1 LEKTEVPAIRIERVS
16 WSQRDFLEQI
26 ISDHFVL
33 ISEGEKG
40 YCWNVDAIGDD
51 VDSSL
56 ESLCSKLVPL
66 GWVPVLDDDEPYFLQ
81 IKPHPV
87 RNAVIGSRVQF
98 LLWCLSF
105 AFLSVIGAS
114 WSGRVNASIDP
125 ASLAAI
131 KIGTIQYA
139 LPIMA
144 TIALASFLR
153 RFIARRH
160 GVKVDHLLPVSIPFP
175 ITALNPIWPFGLIGI
190 LQLRR
195 IDEIRFPNPF
205 SLAQVS
211 LVLPVTMI
219 ISGICFVFAGLYCTP
234 NYSSIIDEVPFV
246 LNLNWFTTAI
256 GSTIFGDSIL
266 YKTQWAS
273 PLMLAGHG
281 MMIVGFILLLP
292 IPNFPGDHIFSAYS
306 GRFWSEDTSYQALGL
321 LVTVVVAI
329 LIYFQGDYWLWI
341 GIGSLAVWR
350 RFQSDA
356 IPTPLVVNEIG
367 CEKDKMYWGHW
378 VLVVFLLLAL
388 PSFEVS
394 NAMENW
400 EEDLDSSNWV
410 SGHEIIS
417 GNNSTLEY
425 TLSTNGLL
433 ELSGIAHV
441 SPSGSIDGWGIE
453 IMCPGENNFSGLDCT
468 YSGVSQQS
476 PKILK
481 IRLEPP
487 IESITGVIQLD
498 LMFHSTNGNTFYHQT
513 EVNVG
518 GSVHI
523 LDEGWVSN
531 SEQNHCVRM
540 VVDVESL
547 PANVT
552 LNDPMWSLV
561 QGDPYPITDPMNI
574 TLENPEL
581 ICVEPL
587 EGAIQLASKSSDGG
601 LLGPII
607 HYQSDNGTILSLT
620 APLVDVN
627 RTLVSLY
634 GEIVFN
640 DSSPFNADAIGWHQ
654 NKSSPCPE
662 SPISLLSGNWSWS
675 PIESNNESQIIHF
688 SDGIQNGS
696 LQLPDF
702 GIITVCTGSSPT
714 IFELVSGP
722 SLLLNEEL
730 MVLNSDLSNSSIILS
745 NVGEEPVSLIPVLH
759 SSIPLDS
766 VWNITIPDQI
776 PVNGSISI
784 DTNRS
789 EVFGGFTGIWF
800 ESSSIG
806 LEIHLAALCHPGI
819 ECGLR

>member
-1 LEKTEVPAIRIERVS
+1 MPAIRVERVS

-219 ISGICFVFAGLYCTP
+219 VSGICFVLAGLYCTP
-234 NYSSIIDEVPFV
+234 NSSSIIDEVPFV

-321 LVTVVVAI
+321 LVTVVIAI
-329 LIYFQGDYWLWI
+329 LVYFQGDYWLWI

-367 CEKDKMYWGHW
+367 CENDKMYWGHW

-394 NAMENW
+394 KAMENW
-400 EEDLDSSNWV
+400 EDDLDSSNWI
-410 SGHEIIS
+410 SEYEIIS
-417 GNNSTLEY
+417 GDNSTLEY

-441 SPSGSIDGWGIE
+441 APSGSIDGWGIE
-453 IMCPGENNFSGLDCT
+453 IMCPGENNFSGIDCT

-476 PKILK
+476 PKTLK

-498 LMFHSTNGNTFYHQT
+498 LMFRSTNGNTFYHQT

-531 SEQNHCVRM
+531 SDQNHCVRM
-540 VVDVESL
+540 VVDMESL

-561 QGDPYPITDPMNI
+561 QGDPHPITDPMNI

-620 APLVDVN
+620 APLIDVN

-634 GEIVFN
+634 GEVEFN
-640 DSSPFNADAIGWHQ
+640 DTSPFNAGAMGWHQ
-654 NKSSPCPE
+654 NTSSPCPE
-662 SPISLLSGNWSWS
+662 SPISLLSGNWFWS
-675 PIESNNESQIIHF
+675 PIESINESQIIHF
-688 SDGIQNGS
+688 SDDIQNGS

-702 GIITVCTGSSPT
+702 GIITVCTGSYPT

-722 SLLLNEEL
+722 SLLLNGEL

-745 NVGEEPVSLIPVLH
+745 NVGEEPVSLIPVIH

-766 VWNITIPDQI
+766 VWNITVPDQI

>member
-1 LEKTEVPAIRIERVS
+1 MPAIRIERVS

>member
-1 LEKTEVPAIRIERVS
+1 MPAIRIERVS

-410 SGHEIIS
+410 SEHEIIS

-627 RTLVSLY
+627 RTLVSIY

-688 SDGIQNGS
+688 SDDIQNGS

-766 VWNITIPDQI
+766 VWNITIPNQI

>member
-1 LEKTEVPAIRIERVS
+1 VPAIRIERVS

-410 SGHEIIS
+410 SEHEIIS

-627 RTLVSLY
+627 RTLVSIY

-688 SDGIQNGS
+688 SDDIQNGS

-766 VWNITIPDQI
+766 VWNITIPNQI

>member
-1 LEKTEVPAIRIERVS
+1 VPAIRIERVS

>member
-1 LEKTEVPAIRIERVS
+1 VPAIRVERVS

-87 RNAVIGSRVQF
+87 RNAVVGSRSQF

-125 ASLAAI
+125 ASLAALRM
-131 KIGTIQYA
+131 GSIQYA

-144 TIALASFLR
+144 TIAMASFLR
-153 RFIARRH
+153 RFIAMRH

-195 IDEIRFPNPF
+195 IDEIRFPNPI

-219 ISGICFVFAGLYCTP
+219 VSGICFVLAGLYCTP
-234 NYSSIIDEVPFV
+234 NSSSIIDEVPFV

-256 GSTIFGDSIL
+256 GSTFFGDSIL

-321 LVTVVVAI
+321 LVTVAIAI
-329 LIYFQGDYWLWI
+329 LVYFQGDYWLWI

-350 RFQSDA
+350 RFQSDT

-367 CEKDKMYWGHW
+367 CENDKMYWGHW
-378 VLVVFLLLAL
+378 VIVVFLLLAL

-394 NAMENW
+394 SAMENW
-400 EEDLDSSNWV
+400 EDDLDSSNWV
-410 SGHEIIS
+410 SAHEILS

-425 TLSTNGLL
+425 TLSTTGLL
-433 ELSGIAHV
+433 ELSGRAHV

-453 IMCPGENNFSGLDCT
+453 IMCPDENNFSGIDCT

-476 PKILK
+476 PKTLK

-487 IESITGVIQLD
+487 TDSITGMIHLD

-513 EVNVG
+513 AVNVV
-518 GSVHI
+518 GSVRI
-523 LDEGWVSN
+523 LDEGWISN

-540 VVDVESL
+540 VVGLESL

-552 LNDPMWSLV
+552 LGDPMWSLV
-561 QGDPYPITDPMNI
+561 QGESHPIIDPMNI

-581 ICVEPL
+581 VCVEPL
-587 EGAIQLASKSSDGG
+587 EGAIQMAPQSSEGG
-601 LLGPII
+601 VLGPTIT
-607 HYQSDNGTILSLT
+607 YQSDNGTSLSLT
-620 APLVDVN
+620 APLLDVN
-627 RTLVSLY
+627 RSLVTHDNY
-634 GEIVFN
+634 TEFDYV
-640 DSSPFNADAIGWHQ
+640 SPFNADAIGWHQ
-654 NKSSPCPE
+654 NQSSACPT
-662 SPISLLSGNWSWS
+662 SPDTLLSEDWSWT
-675 PIESNNESQIIHF
+675 PSNFKNDSQIVHF
-688 SDGIQNGS
+688 SENIQNGS
-696 LQLPDF
+696 LLLPNF
-702 GIITVCTGSSPT
+702 GILTVCDGSSPAVY
-714 IFELVSGP
+714 ELSGGP
-722 SLLLNEEL
+722 SVLVNGEL
-730 MVLNSDLSNSSIILS
+730 MVLNLDVSNSPIVLS
-745 NVGEEPVSLIPVLH
+745 NVGNVSLSLISVIH

-766 VWNITIPDQI
+766 VWNITIPDHI
-776 PVNGSISI
+776 PENGSISI
-784 DTNRS
+784 DTNRP
-789 EVFGGFTGIWF
+789 EVFGGFSAIWF
-800 ESSSIG
+800 ESSTIG
-806 LEIHLAALCHPGI
+806 IEIHFAALCLPET

>member
-1 LEKTEVPAIRIERVS
+1 MPAIRVERVS
-16 WSQRDFLEQI
+16 WSQRDFLEQL
-26 ISDHFVL
+26 ISDHFVI

-40 YCWNVDAIGDD
+40 YCWNVDAIDDD

-87 RNAVIGSRVQF
+87 RSAVIGSRSHF

-125 ASLAAI
+125 VSLEAFR
-131 KIGTIQYA
+131 IGSIQYA
-139 LPIMA
+139 LPIIS

-195 IDEIRFPNPF
+195 IDEIRFPNPI

-219 ISGICFVFAGLYCTP
+219 ISGICFVLAGLYCTS
-234 NYSSIIDEVPFV
+234 NSSSIIDEVPFV
-246 LNLNWFTTAI
+246 LNLNWFTTSI

-306 GRFWSEDTSYQALGL
+306 GRFWSQDTSYQALGL
-321 LVTVVVAI
+321 LITVAI
-329 LIYFQGDYWLWI
+329 AILVYFQGDYWLWI

-356 IPTPLVVNEIG
+356 IPIPLVVNEIG

-378 VLVVFLLLAL
+378 VIVVFLLLAL
-388 PSFEVS
+388 PSFEIS

-400 EEDLDSSNWV
+400 EDDLDSSDWV
-410 SGHEIIS
+410 SEHEIIS

-453 IMCPGENNFSGLDCT
+453 IMCPDESNFSGLDCT

-476 PKILK
+476 PKILQ

-487 IESITGVIQLD
+487 NESITGMIHLD
-498 LMFHSTNGNTFYHQT
+498 LVFHSTNGNTFYHQT
-513 EVNVG
+513 AVNVV

-523 LDEGWVSN
+523 LGEGWVSN

-540 VVDVESL
+540 VVDMESL

-552 LNDPMWSLV
+552 LDDPMWSLV
-561 QGDPYPITDPMNI
+561 QGEHHPITDPMNI
-574 TLENPEL
+574 TFDNPEL

-620 APLVDVN
+620 APLLDVN

-634 GEIVFN
+634 DEVVFN
-640 DSSPFNADAIGWHQ
+640 NSSPFHADAIGWHH
-654 NKSSPCPE
+654 NGSSPCPE
-662 SPISLLSGNWSWS
+662 SPISLLSGNWFWS
-675 PIESNNESQIIHF
+675 PIESINESQIVHF
-688 SDGIQNGS
+688 SDDIQNGS
-696 LQLPDF
+696 LQLPDY
-702 GIITVCTGSSPT
+702 GIITVCTESSPT
-714 IFELVSGP
+714 IFELVPGP
-722 SLLLNEEL
+722 SLLLNGEL
-730 MVLNSDLSNSSIILS
+730 MVLNSDLSNSSITLS
-745 NVGEEPVSLIPVLH
+745 NVGQEPVSLIPVLH

-766 VWNITIPDQI
+766 VWNITVPDQI

-789 EVFGGFTGIWF
+789 EVFGGFTGVWF

>member
-1 LEKTEVPAIRIERVS
+1 
-16 WSQRDFLEQI
+16 
-26 ISDHFVL
+26 
-33 ISEGEKG
+33 
-40 YCWNVDAIGDD
+40 
-51 VDSSL
+51 
-56 ESLCSKLVPL
+56 
-66 GWVPVLDDDEPYFLQ
+66 
-81 IKPHPV
+81 
-87 RNAVIGSRVQF
+87 
-98 LLWCLSF
+98 
-105 AFLSVIGAS
+105 
-114 WSGRVNASIDP
+114 
-125 ASLAAI
+125 
-131 KIGTIQYA
+131 
-139 LPIMA
+139 
-144 TIALASFLR
+144 
-153 RFIARRH
+153 
-160 GVKVDHLLPVSIPFP
+160 
-175 ITALNPIWPFGLIGI
+175 
-190 LQLRR
+190 
-195 IDEIRFPNPF
+195 
-205 SLAQVS
+205 
-211 LVLPVTMI
+211 
-219 ISGICFVFAGLYCTP
+219 
-234 NYSSIIDEVPFV
+234 
-246 LNLNWFTTAI
+246 
-256 GSTIFGDSIL
+256 
-266 YKTQWAS
+266 
-273 PLMLAGHG
+273 
-281 MMIVGFILLLP
+281 
-292 IPNFPGDHIFSAYS
+292 
-306 GRFWSEDTSYQALGL
+306 
-321 LVTVVVAI
+321 
-329 LIYFQGDYWLWI
+329 
-341 GIGSLAVWR
+341 
-350 RFQSDA
+350 
-356 IPTPLVVNEIG
+356 
-367 CEKDKMYWGHW
+367 
-378 VLVVFLLLAL
+378 
-388 PSFEVS
+388 
-394 NAMENW
+394 
-400 EEDLDSSNWV
+400 
-410 SGHEIIS
+410 
-417 GNNSTLEY
+417 
-425 TLSTNGLL
+425 
-433 ELSGIAHV
+433 
-441 SPSGSIDGWGIE
+441 
-453 IMCPGENNFSGLDCT
+453 
-468 YSGVSQQS
+468 
-476 PKILK
+476 
-481 IRLEPP
+481 
-487 IESITGVIQLD
+487 
-498 LMFHSTNGNTFYHQT
+498 
-513 EVNVG
+513 
-518 GSVHI
+518 
-523 LDEGWVSN
+523 
-531 SEQNHCVRM
+531 M

-688 SDGIQNGS
+688 SDDIQNGS